1 MVAEGCIYSS
11 DFIVACGL
19 HRQGKLIGLAS
30 GSGMNIRRLVKD
42 PRHSPLKPKSHLQV
56 LEYVGQAQA
65 GFFWRKKGDYPFV
78 GGYLKDIL
86 GYIGLRA
93 SKECRVCFGVATIG
107 IIVSSPPYVCK
118 LPSPL
123 ISFSQE
129 PIPFACPGPKPF
141 FPLTSI
147 I

>member
-1 MVAEGCIYSS
+1 
-11 DFIVACGL
+11 
-19 HRQGKLIGLAS
+19 
-30 GSGMNIRRLVKD
+30 MNISRLVKD

-56 LEYVGQAQA
+56 LKYMGQAQA
-65 GFFWRKKGDYPFV
+65 RFFGKKGDYPFDV
-78 GGYLKDIL
+78 GGYLKGML

-107 IIVSSPPYVCK
+107 IIVSSPPICLQTAKPSNIVLSGADTFR
-118 LPSPL
+118 LPQP
-123 ISFSQE
+123 Q
-129 PIPFACPGPKPF
+129 PI